1 MNHPKVKDWYNG
13 TWELFNECAILFTD
27 ENGQTQTRRPD
38 RVMMKNGQVIIVD
51 FKFGKKN
58 EAYNRQVREYMNLL
72 SVYGIYTRGRLPV
85 VCLQE

>member
-1 MNHPKVKDWYNG
+1 MRHPF
-13 TWELFNECAILFTD
+13 LTD

-72 SVYGIYTRGRLPV
+72 SAMGYTHVEGFLWYV
-85 VCLQE
+85 FKNELEEIV